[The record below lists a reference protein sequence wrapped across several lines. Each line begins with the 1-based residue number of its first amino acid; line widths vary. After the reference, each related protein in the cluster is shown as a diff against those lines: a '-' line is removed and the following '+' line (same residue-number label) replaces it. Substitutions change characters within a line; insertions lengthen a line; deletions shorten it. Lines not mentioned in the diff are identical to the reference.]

1 MNEEEFYN
9 KVGEVNGWDFSDLQ
23 VGIEGAV
30 WDFNEKV
37 IEIGQESNFLLD
49 LGTGGGENVI
59 RMAPKFVFLVGI
71 DASQS
76 MIRKAKSNLKTSGI
90 LNTSFHEMSSHDLT
104 FPNQFFHIVTSRHA
118 PFTASEV
125 NRVLR
130 QGGSFI
136 TQQVSEEDKLNLKK
150 AFGRGQSY
158 GKQDGR
164 LKQKYIAELK
174 EAGFRSIVELEYNA
188 TEYYKREE
196 DLLFLLNHTPIIP
209 NFLEDS
215 NDMDRFN
222 QFVHTNKAKKG
233 IRTNSKRFLLI
244 ATK

>member
-9 KVGEVNGWDFSDLQ
+9 KIGEINGWDFSHLQ
-23 VGIEGAV
+23 VEVEGAK
-30 WDFNEKV
+30 WGFNEKV
-37 IEIGQESNFLLD
+37 KEIGQESDSLLD

-59 RMAPKFVFLVGI
+59 GLAPEFSSLVGI
-71 DASQS
+71 DTSQS

-90 LNTSFHEMSSHDLT
+90 LNTSFHEMSNHELT
-104 FPNQFFHIVTSRHA
+104 FPDQFFHIVTSRHA
-118 PFTASEV
+118 PFKASEV
-125 NRVLR
+125 NRVLC
-130 QGGSFI
+130 QGGTFI

-150 AFGRGQSY
+150 EFGRGQSY
-158 GKQDGR
+158 GEQDGK
-164 LKQKYIAELK
+164 LKQKYIVELK
-174 EAGFRSIVELEYNA
+174 EAGFSSIVELEYNA
-188 TEYYKREE
+188 TEYYKGEE

-215 NDMDRFN
+215 IDMIRFN
-222 QFVHTNKAKKG
+222 QFVQKNKTKKG